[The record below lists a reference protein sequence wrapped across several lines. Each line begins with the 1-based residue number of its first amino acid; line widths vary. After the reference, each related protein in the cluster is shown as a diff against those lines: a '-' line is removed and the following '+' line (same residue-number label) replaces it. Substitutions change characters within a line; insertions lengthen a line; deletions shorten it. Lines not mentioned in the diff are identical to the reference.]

1 MKPSLYN
8 VWGRRLLC
16 EAIPMWVQMSST
28 VIQHLKSLGE
38 DRIVA
43 IFIYMSY
50 AINVFIIA
58 TASVTY
64 IPIHGEMYTLYHC
77 HN

>member
-1 MKPSLYN
+1 
-8 VWGRRLLC
+8 
-16 EAIPMWVQMSST
+16 MSST

-50 AINVFIIA
+50 AINVSIID

-64 IPIHGEMYTLYHC
+64 IPIHGEMHTLYHC